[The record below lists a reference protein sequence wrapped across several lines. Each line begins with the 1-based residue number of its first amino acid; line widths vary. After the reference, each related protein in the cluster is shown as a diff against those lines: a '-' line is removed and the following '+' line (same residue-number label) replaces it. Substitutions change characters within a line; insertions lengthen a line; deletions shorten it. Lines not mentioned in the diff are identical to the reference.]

1 MAGPVA
7 VVVAEVVLLVVGI
20 VLELVVVDV
29 LLGEVEVDV

>member
-1 MAGPVA
+1 
-7 VVVAEVVLLVVGI
+7 LLVVGI

>member
-7 VVVAEVVLLVVGI
+7 VVAEVVLLVVGI